1 MSEIIQ
7 HIQEKFKNDASALLQ
22 SLASHPLQ
30 FSYDSNGILSI
41 FGTKYPGNC
50 TFHPFQY
57 RKSFNNFSF
66 VTGSSIFEILP
77 LTFYS
82 IGRKEKDI
90 IGVDKWLQL
99 LKKFDLMDFVKNH
112 SLKMKAPEKEIQN
125 WYYLGPT
132 S

>member
-1 MSEIIQ
+1 MKIS
-7 HIQEKFKNDASALLQ
+7 SLQ
-22 SLASHPLQ
+22 LEQSDTDMWNVDRL
-30 FSYDSNGILSI
+30 
-41 FGTKYPGNC
+41 NC
-50 TFHPFQY
+50 LNIELH
-57 RKSFNNFSF
+57 FSF